1 MTALNPPAELAGL
14 GTACQQLLED
24 IGGGEVR
31 QLAGGEDL
39 LKAFV
44 VGLAA

>member
-1 MTALNPPAELAGL
+1 MPFDPPAELAGL
-14 GTACQQLLED
+14 GTACLQLVQE
-24 IGGGEVR
+24 IHGEVR
-31 QLAGGEDL
+31 QLADGEDL